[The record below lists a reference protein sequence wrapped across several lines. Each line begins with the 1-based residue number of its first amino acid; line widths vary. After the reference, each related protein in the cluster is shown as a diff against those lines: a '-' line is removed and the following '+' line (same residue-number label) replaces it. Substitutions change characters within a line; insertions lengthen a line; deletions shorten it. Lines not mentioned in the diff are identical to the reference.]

1 MNAEVKNASRLF
13 EKKRREPAKALMA
26 EINTKV
32 SFVVS
37 YDPGGSTVRKNKMQ
51 LPPLS
56 LSTLDGAILQCMLS
70 PCKK

>member
-32 SFVVS
+32 SFLVS
-37 YDPGGSTVRKNKMQ
+37 YDPGESTVRKNTYRC
-51 LPPLS
+51 S
-56 LSTLDGAILQCMLS
+56 YHH
-70 PCKK
+70 